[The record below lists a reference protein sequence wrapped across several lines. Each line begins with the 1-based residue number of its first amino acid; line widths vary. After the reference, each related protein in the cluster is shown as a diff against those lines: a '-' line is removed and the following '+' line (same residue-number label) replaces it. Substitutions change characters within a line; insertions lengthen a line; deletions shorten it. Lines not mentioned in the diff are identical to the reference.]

1 MKIQFPVVHKS
12 NNIQEVGSILRSEP
26 SEMHKI
32 ESSLEIIAILTVES
46 RRSVR
51 NISSMYLQTCLQANT
66 ITIWMTR
73 DIDQGLLAV
82 MLTIKIVEIKIVMA
96 MLGEKFLIR

>member
-1 MKIQFPVVHKS
+1 MKIRFPVVHKS
-12 NNIQEVGSILRSEP
+12 NNIQEAESILRSEP

-32 ESSLEIIAILTVES
+32 ESSFEIIAILTVES

-51 NISSMYLQTCLQANT
+51 NISNMYLQTCLQVNT

>member
-1 MKIQFPVVHKS
+1 
-12 NNIQEVGSILRSEP
+12 
-26 SEMHKI
+26 MHKI
-32 ESSLEIIAILTVES
+32 EYSFEIIAILTVES

-51 NISSMYLQTCLQANT
+51 NISNMYLQTCLQVNT